1 MNRYFF
7 DVYNNEG
14 AVLDQ
19 EGQLFV
25 SPDHARAEAMRILRD
40 IARDEMTDQEF
51 AKLVVRMRNSAGS
64 QIFESSL
71 VLTSGWIGERGY
83 GRRARPS

>member
-19 EGQLFV
+19 EGQLFMSAEV
-25 SPDHARAEAMRILRD
+25 ARAEAMRILCD
-40 IARDEMTDQEF
+40 VARDEISDQAF
-51 AKLVVRMRNSAGS
+51 AKLVVRMRSSAGS
-64 QIFESSL
+64 LIFEGSL
-71 VLTSGWIGERGY
+71 VLTSRWIG
-83 GRRARPS
+83 